1 MKSETFGLLSW
12 DSPHLPG
19 ISELAESV
27 GRLWLLNTRRQKGT
41 GLEGPG
47 DERGRENLSS
57 DEGETMT
64 APAVEDVPRPTGAYF
79 TKCTVQF
86 TQILFST
93 LCSAVYKDATNT
105 ISRSYLSIKQNTYSS
120 LRTPGFASVHEPGPD
135 AAFVSGNAKRNPIGL
150 RAEEHFGL
158 LIAGAEP

>member
-1 MKSETFGLLSW
+1 MKSEAFGLLSW
-12 DSPHLPG
+12 DSPDLPG
-19 ISELAESV
+19 ISEFAESV

-41 GLEGPG
+41 GLS
-47 DERGRENLSS
+47 DERGRESLSL

-79 TKCTVQF
+79 TKCTLQF

-105 ISRSYLSIKQNTYSS
+105 ISRSHLSIKQNTYSS

-150 RAEEHFGL
+150 RAEENFGL